1 MNCMSRGFLSA
12 AMLFGSS
19 YSYAFEHDIFATTK
33 SVSSQRV
40 QDLDGV
46 GAPCLFAPLPEQL
59 SLEETIERILCHDPQ
74 TRLAWA
80 EAKAQAA
87 KVGIGKSAYLPR
99 LDGSISRH
107 QGNTKTRY
115 DDYPD
120 LASDGNTLSSTNRLD
135 LNWVLF
141 DFGRRGAALR
151 NAQEL
156 LQAANAHQN
165 ATLQNTFVLAAQIY
179 YEALAAQQNLNIST
193 SVAELAAENLKA
205 ADAKYK
211 SGATALSDRLQA
223 QTAFSQ
229 ARLRQLR
236 DAGNLRKTMGLIAL
250 YMGLAPETTLRL
262 NGDLTQLPDVHFVKS
277 VDELLLLARRE
288 HPALLAAQSRV
299 HAAQALVDE
308 RRAEGRPT
316 LALTANLSNARIDQ
330 SGGLYGDTREQGRSI
345 GIELK
350 IPLFE
355 GFERSYQVRNARA
368 RVEAEQAKL
377 ANTEE
382 QVSLEVW
389 GSYQSLSVE
398 TKSLEQIG
406 ELVRQSRQSLE
417 VVQGR
422 YRAGVGSM
430 LELLNALTAYA
441 AAEDQH
447 IQSLNAW
454 QIARLKLAASLGRLG
469 FWAVK

>member
-1 MNCMSRGFLSA
+1 MNFMSRGVLSA
-12 AMLFGSS
+12 TMLFGSA
-19 YSYAFEHDIFATTK
+19 YSYAFEHDIFATIQ
-33 SVSSQRV
+33 SISSQRV
-40 QDLDGV
+40 HDLDGV
-46 GAPCLFAPLPEQL
+46 GVPCLFAPLPERL

-87 KVGIGKSAYLPR
+87 RVGISKSAFLPR
-99 LDGSISRH
+99 LDGGVSRYR
-107 QGNTKTRY
+107 GNNKTRY
-115 DDYPD
+115 DDFPD
-120 LASDGNTLSSTNRLD
+120 LSSDGDTLNSTNRLG

-156 LQAANAHQN
+156 LQAANADQN
-165 ATLQNTFVLAAQIY
+165 AALQRTFVLAAQVY
-179 YEALAAQQNLNIST
+179 YEALAAQQSLNIST
-193 SVAELAAENLKA
+193 SVADLAAENLKA

-211 SGATALSDRLQA
+211 SGAAALSDRLQA

-236 DAGNLRKTMGLIAL
+236 DAGNLRRTTGLIAL
-250 YMGLAPETTLRL
+250 YMGLAPETSLRL

-277 VDELLLLARRE
+277 VDELLQLARRE

-299 HAAQALVDE
+299 SAAEALVDE
-308 RRAEGRPT
+308 RRAAGRPT
-316 LALTANLSNARIDQ
+316 LALTANLSRARIEQ
-330 SGGLYGDTREQGRSI
+330 SEGLYGDTLEHGRSI
-345 GIELK
+345 GLELK

-368 RVEAEQAKL
+368 RVEAEQAAL
-377 ANTEE
+377 ANAEE
-382 QVSLEVW
+382 NISLEVW
-389 GSYQSLSVE
+389 GSYQSLNVE

-406 ELVRQSRQSLE
+406 ELVRQSRESLE

-430 LELLNALTAYA
+430 LEMLNALTAYA
-441 AAEDQH
+441 TAEDQH
-447 IQSLNAW
+447 TQSLNAW
-454 QIARLKLAASLGRLG
+454 QLSRLKLAASLGR
-469 FWAVK
+469 

>member
-1 MNCMSRGFLSA
+1 MNCMFHCVLSA
-12 AMLFGSS
+12 LLYWSS
-19 YSYAFEHDIFATTK
+19 YLYAFEYDIFTTTQGI
-33 SVSSQRV
+33 SSQRV

-46 GAPCLFAPLPEQL
+46 GGTCLFAPLREQL

-87 KVGIGKSAYLPR
+87 KVGIGKSAFLPR
-99 LDGSISRH
+99 LDGSISHYR
-107 QGNTKTRY
+107 GNNKTRY
-115 DDYPD
+115 DDHP
-120 LASDGNTLSSTNRLD
+120 NLSRDEDSLNSTNRLS

-156 LQAANAHQN
+156 LQAANANKN
-165 ATLQNTFVLAAQIY
+165 ATLQKTFVLAAQIY
-179 YEALAAQQNLNIST
+179 YEALAAQQSLNIST
-193 SVAELAAENLKA
+193 SVADLAAENLKA

-211 SGATALSDRLQA
+211 SGVAALSDRLQA

-236 DAGNLRKTMGLIAL
+236 DAGHLRRITGLIAL

-262 NGDLTQLPDVHFVKS
+262 NGDLTHLPDVHFVKS
-277 VDELLLLARRE
+277 VDELLLLARIE

-299 HAAQALVDE
+299 NAAEALVDE
-308 RRAEGRPT
+308 RRAAGRPM
-316 LALTANLSNARIDQ
+316 LALTANLSRAHIDQ
-330 SGGLYGDTREQGRSI
+330 SGGLYGDTREYGRSI

-355 GFERSYQVRNARA
+355 GFERNYQVRNARA
-368 RVEAEQAKL
+368 RVEAEQAEL

-382 QVSLEVW
+382 QISLEVW
-389 GSYQSLSVE
+389 VSYQSLNVE
-398 TKSLEQIG
+398 TKSLKQIG

-422 YRAGVGSM
+422 YRSGVGSM

-447 IQSLNAW
+447 TQSLNAW
-454 QIARLKLAASLGRLG
+454 QISRLKLAASLGRLG

>member
-1 MNCMSRGFLSA
+1 MSRVVLSA
-12 AMLFGSS
+12 TLLFGSS
-19 YSYAFEHDIFATTK
+19 YSYAFEHDIFATTQ
-33 SVSSQRV
+33 SISSQRV

-46 GAPCLFAPLPEQL
+46 SVPCLFAPLPEEL

-87 KVGIGKSAYLPR
+87 RVGISKSAFLPR
-99 LDGSISRH
+99 LDGSVSRYR
-107 QGNTKTRY
+107 GNNKTRY
-115 DDYPD
+115 DDFPD
-120 LASDGNTLSSTNRLD
+120 LSSDGDTLNSTNRLG

-156 LQAANAHQN
+156 LQAANADQN
-165 ATLQNTFVLAAQIY
+165 ATLQRTFVLAAQVY
-179 YEALAAQQNLNIST
+179 YEALAAQQSLNIST
-193 SVAELAAENLKA
+193 SVADLAAENLKA

-211 SGATALSDRLQA
+211 SGAAALSDRLQA
-223 QTAFSQ
+223 QTAASQ

-236 DAGNLRKTMGLIAL
+236 DAGHLRKTMGLIAL
-250 YMGLAPETTLRL
+250 YMGLAPETSLRL

-277 VDELLLLARRE
+277 VDELLQLARRE

-299 HAAQALVDE
+299 IAAEALVDE
-308 RRAEGRPT
+308 RRAAGRPT
-316 LALTANLSNARIDQ
+316 IALTANLSRARIDQ
-330 SGGLYGDTREQGRSI
+330 SEGLYGDTREHGRSI
-345 GIELK
+345 GLELK

-355 GFERSYQVRNARA
+355 GFERNYQVRNARA
-368 RVEAEQAKL
+368 RAEAEQAEL
-377 ANTEE
+377 ASTEE
-382 QVSLEVW
+382 HISLEVW
-389 GSYQSLSVE
+389 GSYQSLNVE

-447 IQSLNAW
+447 TQSLNAW
-454 QIARLKLAASLGRLG
+454 QLSRLKLAASLGRLG